1 MIRKEQNM
9 KEILLYNFVENE
21 RYRQIRRYLNKSHIE
36 LHIVRAPEFSK
47 PLGALFQLPGFPDQ
61 SVFLPGENFREE
73 MIVMKDFSPQELDDF
88 LAFFHKNSL
97 APVELKAVLTPV
109 TIHWNSIQLYK
120 ELKKEQKALNRK
132 K

>member
-1 MIRKEQNM
+1 MAEV
-9 KEILLYNFVENE
+9 LLYNFVENE

-47 PLGALFQLPGFPDQ
+47 PLGAFFQLPGFPEN
-61 SVFLPGENFREE
+61 SSFFLGEHFTDE
-73 MIVMKDFSPQELDDF
+73 MMVMKDFSPQELDDF
-88 LAFFHKNSL
+88 LSFFHKNNL

>member
-1 MIRKEQNM
+1 M

-47 PLGALFQLPGFPDQ
+47 PLGALFQLPCFPDQ

-109 TIHWNSIQLYK
+109 TIHWNSVQLYK
-120 ELKKEQKALNRK
+120 ELKKEQKAMNRK